1 MEQADYNTHVNQEEL
16 VLVIYKLQNET
27 PALGVVECKIQ
38 ELQGS
43 ILRQE
48 GSSPN

>member
-1 MEQADYNTHVNQEEL
+1 
-16 VLVIYKLQNET
+16 
-27 PALGVVECKIQ
+27 VVECKIQ

-48 GSSPN
+48 GSSPNWDYLLYIQENVGIAS